1 MWRKGGLRE
10 FLMPTVPPCGVH
22 NQHLKQ
28 LELQEQ
34 MRRTGEDN
42 MGLPQPFQEQAAGA
56 AGPTQPA

>member
-1 MWRKGGLRE
+1 
-10 FLMPTVPPCGVH
+10 MPTVPPCGVH